1 MLLFLTFIDMRK
13 NIFFSDSNHSH
24 KMFYGLCLVSTFLL
38 LSMNSCQDNKQDSHL
53 AINEIMASNHTGLL
67 DDDGE
72 LYDWIEIKNLSDSE
86 TANLSGY
93 TLTFEKDQEAVQ
105 KKKEK
110 KDSLN
115 NEEDNN
121 NDNAPSNDVDNDKA
135 PKMKSWDIPDVTLK
149 PGECLVIFASKKDK
163 DDPKGKLHA
172 SFKLSDLGGTLKLM
186 HGDKVISEIKYG
198 ELNDDQCYRRLGD
211 KKYEVSYEAT
221 PGFDNNAQGFES
233 YCTLLEKQRKSPL
246 RLWEIHTK
254 GYNEGKAWIE
264 VKNVSHE
271 SINLQDYCLTDS
283 KKELSQWH
291 FPQVE
296 LKPGEFY
303 VVDCSEVG
311 FKVGGKK
318 SVTITKDEKFM
329 DGMCGAAAP
338 LGISTGRVEGKDG
351 IFYFTEPTRGA
362 ENTTNPIRSVA
373 SLPK

>member
-1 MLLFLTFIDMRK
+1 MCK
-13 NIFFSDSNHSH
+13 KIFFNDLNHSH
-24 KMFYGLCLVSTFLL
+24 KLFYGVCFVSALLL
-38 LSMNSCQDNKQDSHL
+38 LSMTSCQNDKQDSQL

-163 DDPKGKLHA
+163 GDPKGKLHA

-198 ELNDDQCYRRLGD
+198 ELKDDQCYRRLGD

-338 LGISTGRVEGKDG
+338 LGISAGRVEGKDG